1 MKGFL
6 PPKLKGFFPRFTTYV
21 FHVMIVNAKS
31 ARKSMIYIRNVVRS
45 GPWYVQFYIFASKR
59 IKQAISA
66 YSGKK
71 STYFFEVQGS
81 FPCFI
86 LVSFVRG
93 VELSELRTDEPRMVF
108 RNGTSNEY
116 VVS

>member
-81 FPCFI
+81 FPSFI
-86 LVSFVRG
+86 LVSFVKG
-93 VELSELRTDEPRMVF
+93 VELSELRTDEPRMIF